1 MRVALLAN
9 PWSGRGVG
17 PQRAE
22 AIAAALRDHG
32 WHAEVHVGDSREATV
47 AWGAAQ
53 AGQADRV
60 VSVGGD
66 GTLNAVME
74 GLTSSEPNDDRLPP
88 VLQVGLG
95 TANLLT
101 HELGLPRKPTRL
113 AEVVRAGVT
122 QPFDLGQV
130 HLQTAPNAP
139 PSPRPTLLCWDFGLG
154 AALMQAMDEVRTGP
168 IRKSDYA
175 GLLWKLLRTYQPT
188 KQRVIADGEDLG
200 EFEYG
205 IVSGI
210 RTYASAAFRFPPCAY
225 DDGAWELYL
234 LPRVSKRILAGMAT
248 RTLLKRLLKQP
259 GLVHRRVRQV
269 EITASEPAPVQID
282 GDWFGHTPVSFALS
296 GRRLP
301 ILRPPAR

>member
-17 PQRAE
+17 PARAE
-22 AIAAALRDHG
+22 AIADALRGRG
-32 WHAEVHVGDSREATV
+32 WTAEVHVGDSRASTV

-53 AGQADRV
+53 ASEAGRI

-66 GTLNAVME
+66 GTLNAVVE
-74 GLTSSEPNDDRLPP
+74 GMISSPTTDADLPP

-101 HELGLPRKPTRL
+101 HELGLPKKPEQL
-113 AEVVRAGVT
+113 ADIVHAGEVQR
-122 QPFDLGQV
+122 FDLGQV
-130 HLQTAPNAP
+130 ALQTAQDAP

-175 GLLWKLLRTYQPT
+175 GLLWKLMRTYQPT

-210 RTYASAAFRFPPCAY
+210 RTYASAAFRFPSCAY

-234 LPRVSKRILAGMAT
+234 LPRVSKRVLAGMAT
-248 RTLLKRLLKQP
+248 RTLLRRLLKQP
-259 GLVHRRVRQV
+259 DLVHRQVRQV
-269 EITASEPAPVQID
+269 EITATEPAPVQID

-301 ILRPPAR
+301 ILRPPTR